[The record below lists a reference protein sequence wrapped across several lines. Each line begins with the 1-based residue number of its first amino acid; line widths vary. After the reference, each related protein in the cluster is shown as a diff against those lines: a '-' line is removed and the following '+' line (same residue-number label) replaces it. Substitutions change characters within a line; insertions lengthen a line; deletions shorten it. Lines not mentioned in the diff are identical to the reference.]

1 MKSINRAIR
10 SYFEK
15 EGTLTGL
22 DETKVWD
29 IIAKAKNYDE
39 LTIDVMDSMAS
50 MMGFESYAD
59 IPSISEEHKGDIVD
73 NKEYVE
79 LLTAYLTK
87 SQGLVIQYNGKST
100 KINDILFAMSNLDKQ
115 NQLLKLISSAPF
127 KKSIKAILPKWV
139 SADVENPYIN
149 LGNLFYNK
157 DLTIKERNEIEKSA
171 ILNACINNL
180 ELNADD
186 RFRAIGLLNTRS
198 DIVSL
203 AELSPKSYK
212 ELVKLAH
219 NAGFTVK
226 GLLELLNYNHI
237 DCMEQLWKFGFT
249 ITAQTKTAVKVMNKL
264 TDEFVILENEDF
276 KMLYERE
283 LLATLT
289 WDNKIPC
296 VKSGRLIQLKMLLN
310 KGRSEN
316 DLRS

>member
-15 EGTLTGL
+15 EGTLTGI
-22 DETKVWD
+22 EKTKVWD
-29 IIAKAKNYDE
+29 TIAKAKNYDE

-59 IPSISEEHKGDIVD
+59 IPSISKEHKGDFVD
-73 NKEYVE
+73 NREYVE

-87 SQGLVIQYNGKST
+87 SQGLVIQYNNKPTDIRS
-100 KINDILFAMSNLDKQ
+100 ILFAMSNLDKQ
-115 NQLLKLISSAPF
+115 SQLLKLISSAPF
-127 KKSIKAILPKWV
+127 KKAMKAILPKWV

-180 ELNADD
+180 ELNIED
-186 RFRAIGLLNTRS
+186 RFKAISLLNTRS
-198 DIVSL
+198 DIVAL
-203 AELSPKSYK
+203 AELNPNNYVA
-212 ELVKLAH
+212 LVTLAH

-226 GLLELLNYNHI
+226 GLLDLLNYNHI

-249 ITAQTKTAVKVMNKL
+249 ITAQTRTAVKVTDKL

-296 VKSGRLIQLKMLLN
+296 VKSGKLIQLRMLLN